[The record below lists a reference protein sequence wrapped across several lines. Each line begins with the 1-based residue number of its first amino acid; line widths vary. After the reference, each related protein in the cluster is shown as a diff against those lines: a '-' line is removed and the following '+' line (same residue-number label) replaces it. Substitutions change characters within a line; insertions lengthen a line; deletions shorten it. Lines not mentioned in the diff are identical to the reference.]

1 MLVGGWH
8 IHMHYQIL
16 FLPKMIINLSTV
28 LISTF
33 VPPSMNYIDD
43 TESDKAIKYVHKDI
57 KTNMDNHFFFL
68 KWLMVRSLGQIMTIS
83 LIIMNPCCVR
93 NGLIP
98 TNSQEGSQCRTVISY
113 NSPIYF

>member
-1 MLVGGWH
+1 MTTKRLKLRTRQFKNQVNALPTELLKWLTHLLVLVGGWH

-43 TESDKAIKYVHKDI
+43 TESNKAIKYVHKDI
-57 KTNMDNHFFFL
+57 KTNMDNHFFF
-68 KWLMVRSLGQIMTIS
+68 
-83 LIIMNPCCVR
+83 
-93 NGLIP
+93 
-98 TNSQEGSQCRTVISY
+98 SY
-113 NSPIYF
+113 G

>member
-1 MLVGGWH
+1 
-8 IHMHYQIL
+8 MHYQIL

-57 KTNMDNHFFFL
+57 KTNMDNHFFSH
-68 KWLMVRSLGQIMTIS
+68 MVDGKILRANNDNFIDYYESMLCS
-83 LIIMNPCCVR
+83 
-93 NGLIP
+93 
-98 TNSQEGSQCRTVISY
+98 
-113 NSPIYF
+113 